1 MSAACRLRCNL
12 HDLPGTLTP
21 AAWRAG
27 LVAVLIAYTGPL
39 VLVFQAAQNADLDPA
54 TLAS

>member
-1 MSAACRLRCNL
+1 MSAACRLQRNL

-21 AAWRAG
+21 AAWLAG
-27 LVAVLIAYTGPL
+27 RVAVLIANTGPL
-39 VLVFQAAQNADLDPA
+39 VLVFQAAQNAGLDPA

>member
-39 VLVFQAAQNADLDPA
+39 VLVFQAAQNAGLDPA

>member
-1 MSAACRLRCNL
+1 MSAACRLRRNL

-21 AAWRAG
+21 AAWLAG
-27 LVAVLIAYTGPL
+27 RVAVLIAYTGPL
-39 VLVFQAAQNADLDPA
+39 VPVFQRARNADLDRA